1 LNSKEDTVGQKPRQ
15 APKDVP
21 DSLPKRDE
29 GTDVSPDGVRRTDRP
44 DRAPPDSMPEEKETS
59 PDGGVAQ
66 HPIHDADQDDR
77 QPDDFERDVDRDG
90 VLPVDAVLR
99 RQT

>member
-1 LNSKEDTVGQKPRQ
+1 MGQKPRQ

-29 GTDVSPDGVRRTDRP
+29 GTDVDPDNVRRSDRP
-44 DRAPPDSMPEEKETS
+44 SRMPPNSLPQEQKETS

-66 HPIHDADQDDR
+66 HPIHDADQEDR
-77 QPDDFERDVDRDG
+77 EPDDFERDVDRDG
-90 VLPVDAVLR
+90 VMPVDTVLR
-99 RQT
+99 RQG